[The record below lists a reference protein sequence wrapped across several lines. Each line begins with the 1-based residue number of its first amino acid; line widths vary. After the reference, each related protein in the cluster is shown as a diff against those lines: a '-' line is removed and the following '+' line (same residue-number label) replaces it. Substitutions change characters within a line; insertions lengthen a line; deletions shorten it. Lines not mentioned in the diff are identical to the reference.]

1 MINQAQFFGTSLNNV
16 NGKCELT
23 GMARYDKK
31 SKPNS
36 TGIFFTSI
44 HSMCRLCSTASM
56 IRVTYTKAKD
66 YLANDHC
73 MNVLDI
79 RNIGYTSAG

>member
-1 MINQAQFFGTSLNNV
+1 MI
-16 NGKCELT
+16 
-23 GMARYDKK
+23 KK
-31 SKPNS
+31 VSQIQL
-36 TGIFFTSI
+36 GFFFTII

-56 IRVTYTKAKD
+56 IRLTYTEAKD

-79 RNIGYTSAG
+79 RNIGYTSAGS